1 MKRSMKRCKM
11 RKGNGMLLREYLKE
25 WTKEDLLNEARSYEL
40 KNCSRLKKDD
50 LIDRIVEYLTTKEA
64 LRGRLSCLTKEQM
77 VLFRKACTEPQKI
90 SAEEIMDGMQ
100 LYTYLEVL
108 RKWVTALLSLK
119 RLHRVLA
126 GLTMRHSGRF
136 RAKKAG

>member
-1 MKRSMKRCKM
+1 
-11 RKGNGMLLREYLKE
+11 MLLREYLKE

-77 VLFRKACTEPQKI
+77 VLFAKPVPSHRKFLQKKLWMECSYI
-90 SAEEIMDGMQ
+90 N
-100 LYTYLEVL
+100 TYLEVL
-108 RKWVTALLSLK
+108 RK
-119 RLHRVLA
+119 
-126 GLTMRHSGRF
+126 
-136 RAKKAG
+136 

>member
-50 LIDRIVEYLTTKEA
+50 LIDRIFNDG
-64 LRGRLSCLTKEQM
+64 RGTPGQTFMPDERADGAFLQSLY
-77 VLFRKACTEPQKI
+77 RATENFCRRDYGWNAVI
-90 SAEEIMDGMQ
+90 
-100 LYTYLEVL
+100 
-108 RKWVTALLSLK
+108 
-119 RLHRVLA
+119 
-126 GLTMRHSGRF
+126 
-136 RAKKAG
+136 

>member
-50 LIDRIVEYLTTKEA
+50 LID
-64 LRGRLSCLTKEQM
+64 
-77 VLFRKACTEPQKI
+77 
-90 SAEEIMDGMQ
+90 
-100 LYTYLEVL
+100 
-108 RKWVTALLSLK
+108 
-119 RLHRVLA
+119 
-126 GLTMRHSGRF
+126 
-136 RAKKAG
+136 

>member
-1 MKRSMKRCKM
+1 
-11 RKGNGMLLREYLKE
+11 MLLREYLKE

-77 VLFRKACTEPQKI
+77 VLFRKSLYRATENFCRRDYGWNAVI
-90 SAEEIMDGMQ
+90 
-100 LYTYLEVL
+100 
-108 RKWVTALLSLK
+108 
-119 RLHRVLA
+119 
-126 GLTMRHSGRF
+126 
-136 RAKKAG
+136 